1 MSFSIKHP
9 DYKSLQFADLVPVE
23 FNQIDV
29 DRMMTTII
37 EMALRQGRTMR
48 SKTETEDFD
57 RYLQILNESGNV
69 GGLSSSERE
78 KILDGWLRSTVV
90 KMGKVGNKRIKSQMD
105 FIRPLTIGIYR
116 AGLPRT
122 LNRNRKA
129 DALVYS
135 AILSEG
141 LRRNEGKT
149 AGVRKGISELV
160 RNSLGKEINLGSG
173 TLDLPEYDG
182 VSPIDMSALLTMRF
196 LAGFEE
202 MTTLNQERVTDE
214 GSEGP
219 TPGAISGIGKDFFG
233 LLEAYGS
240 VLSAQETIEH
250 IAALVSFRLFQFPL
264 RVAIAT
270 KNLLDTGKLNGDFN
284 DSDTVNPLSIYCD
297 FTRSSGSASF
307 ELSKLSVQND
317 LGLLRSFFGDR
328 LILRSLVKALD
339 FIEDVQEELKNAGP
353 VKQMEM
359 AARLKKSSEMQKELN
374 RQIQEIY
381 LDLEEE
387 GEGRKFIDS
396 LRGLNDVG
404 GNPLSSDLIL
414 KNLLFEG
421 LRRRGLEMQVLWY
434 WSTGGI
440 NKSYGLLQ
448 GSFRNRSSW
457 RYSPSDELLTALL
470 LTCFT
475 SEFGRATDNELE
487 MGELINR
494 LKIRYGI
501 YITDPPPFALGSAI
515 AGQACSQNRA
525 AFVAK
530 LQLLGCFENLSD
542 DFSAQLVRR
551 PRKANV

>member
-1 MSFSIKHP
+1 MAFSIKHS
-9 DYKSLQFADLVPVE
+9 DYKSLQFPELVPVE

-37 EMALRQGRTMR
+37 EMTLRQGRTMK
-48 SKTETEDFD
+48 SKTETQDFD
-57 RYLQILNESGNV
+57 RYLQNLVESAYV
-69 GGLSSSERE
+69 GGLNSSERQ
-78 KILDGWLRSTVV
+78 KVLDGWLRSTVV
-90 KMGKVGNKRIKSQMD
+90 KMGKMGRNRIEGQMD

-129 DALVYS
+129 DVLVYS

-160 RNSLGKEINLGSG
+160 RNSLGKEINLGAG
-173 TLDLPEYDG
+173 PLDLPEYDG

-196 LAGFEE
+196 LSGFEE
-202 MTTLNQERVTDE
+202 MTTLNPEKVTDE
-214 GSEGP
+214 GAEGP
-219 TPGAISGIGKDFFG
+219 TPGATAGIGKDFFG
-233 LLEAYGS
+233 LLDAYGS
-240 VLSAQETIEH
+240 ALSAQETIEH
-250 IAALVSFRLFQFPL
+250 IAALVSLRLFQFPL

-270 KNLLDTGKLNGDFN
+270 KNLLDTGDLSGDFI
-284 DSDTVNPLSIYCD
+284 DPDTVNPLSIYCD

-339 FIEDVQEELKNAGP
+339 FIEDIQDELRKSGP
-353 VKQMEM
+353 VKRMKL
-359 AARLKKSSEMQKELN
+359 AAGLKNSSEMQKELN
-374 RQIQEIY
+374 RQTQEIY
-381 LDLEEE
+381 LDLEKD
-387 GEGRKFIDS
+387 GEGQKFIDS
-396 LRGLNDVG
+396 LRNIKDVE
-404 GNPLSSDLIL
+404 GNPLSPDLVL
-414 KNLLFEG
+414 KNVLFEG

-448 GSFRNRSSW
+448 GSFKNRSSW

-475 SEFGRATDNELE
+475 SEFGRVTDNELE
-487 MGELINR
+487 MGELISR

-501 YITDPPPFALGSAI
+501 YITDPPPFAVGSAI

-525 AFVAK
+525 AFVSK

-551 PRKANV
+551 PRKASV

>member
-9 DYKSLQFADLVPVE
+9 DYKSLQFAELIPVE

-37 EMALRQGRTMR
+37 EMTLRQGRTMR
-48 SKTETEDFD
+48 SKTETQEFD
-57 RYLQILNESGNV
+57 RYLQNLVNNRNVIGLNEN
-69 GGLSSSERE
+69 ER
-78 KILDGWLRSTVV
+78 KQVLDGWLRSTVV
-90 KMGKVGNKRIKSQMD
+90 KMGKLGLDRKISQMD

-116 AGLPRT
+116 SGLPRT

-129 DALVYS
+129 DVLVYS

-141 LRRNEGKT
+141 LRRNESKS

-160 RNSLGKEINLGSG
+160 RNSLGKEINLGTG
-173 TLDLPEYDG
+173 PLDLPEYDEE
-182 VSPIDMSALLTMRF
+182 SSIDMSALLTMRF
-196 LAGFEE
+196 LSGFEE
-202 MTTLNQERVTDE
+202 MSTLNPERVADE
-214 GSEGP
+214 GSGGP
-219 TPGAISGIGKDFFG
+219 TPGSTSGIGKDFFG
-233 LLEAYGS
+233 LLDVYGN

-250 IAALVSFRLFQFPL
+250 IAALVSVRLFQFPL

-270 KNLLDTGKLNGDFN
+270 KNLLETGELSGDFI

-297 FTRSSGSASF
+297 FTRNSGSASY

-339 FIEDVQEELKNAGP
+339 FIEDIQDEVKNSGP
-353 VKQMEM
+353 VERMKL
-359 AARLKKSSEMQKELN
+359 AAGLKSSREMQREIT

-381 LDLEEE
+381 LDLEVD
-387 GEGRKFIDS
+387 GEGRKYIDS
-396 LRGLNDVG
+396 LKNMKDAE
-404 GNPLSSDLIL
+404 GNALAPDSIL
-414 KNLLFEG
+414 KNVLFEG

-448 GSFRNRSSW
+448 GSFSNRSSW

-475 SEFGRATDNELE
+475 SENGAVTDSELE
-487 MGELINR
+487 MSELISR
-494 LKIRYGI
+494 LKVRYGI
-501 YITDPPPFALGSAI
+501 FITDPPPFAVGSAI
-515 AGQACSQNRA
+515 AGQACSQNRI
-525 AFVAK
+525 AFVSK

-542 DFSAQLVRR
+542 DFSAQMVRR

>member
-1 MSFSIKHP
+1 MAFSIKHS
-9 DYKSLQFADLVPVE
+9 DYKSLQFPELVPVE

-37 EMALRQGRTMR
+37 EMTLRQGRTMK
-48 SKTETEDFD
+48 SKTETQDFD
-57 RYLQILNESGNV
+57 RYLQNLVESTYV
-69 GGLSSSERE
+69 GGLSSSERQ
-78 KILDGWLRSTVV
+78 KVLDGWLRSTVV
-90 KMGKVGNKRIKSQMD
+90 KMGKMGRNRKIGQMD
-105 FIRPLTIGIYR
+105 FIRPLSIGIYR

-129 DALVYS
+129 DVLVYS

-141 LRRNEGKT
+141 LRRNGGKT

-160 RNSLGKEINLGSG
+160 RNSLGKEINLGAG
-173 TLDLPEYDG
+173 PLDLPEYDG

-196 LAGFEE
+196 LHGFEE
-202 MTTLNQERVTDE
+202 MTTLNPEKVTDE
-214 GSEGP
+214 GAEGP
-219 TPGAISGIGKDFFG
+219 TPGATSGIGKDFFG
-233 LLEAYGS
+233 LLDAYGS

-270 KNLLDTGKLNGDFN
+270 KNLLDTGELSGDFN
-284 DSDTVNPLSIYCD
+284 DPETVNPLAIYCD
-297 FTRSSGSASF
+297 FTRSSSSASF

-339 FIEDVQEELKNAGP
+339 FIEDIQDELRNSGP
-353 VKQMEM
+353 VKRMEL
-359 AARLKKSSEMQKELN
+359 AAGLKKSSEMQKELN
-374 RQIQEIY
+374 RQTQEIY
-381 LDLEEE
+381 LDLESD

-396 LRGLNDVG
+396 LRNIKDVE
-404 GNPLSSDLIL
+404 GNPLSPDLVL
-414 KNLLFEG
+414 KNVLFEG

-448 GSFRNRSSW
+448 GSFKNRSSW

-475 SEFGRATDNELE
+475 SESGRVTDNELE
-487 MGELINR
+487 MGELISR

-501 YITDPPPFALGSAI
+501 YITDPPPFAVGSAI

-525 AFVAK
+525 AFVSK